1 MVTGEEGDWQGM
13 AYSRSVLNQYHMIN
27 RCPFAKWTKALQD
40 SKKHTQKRTIWM
52 AVSEQVYKQTFS
64 ESPQS
69 QGSLLL
75 LQGFW
80 HSQDVV
86 AALCLAQ

>member
-1 MVTGEEGDWQGM
+1 
-13 AYSRSVLNQYHMIN
+13 
-27 RCPFAKWTKALQD
+27 
-40 SKKHTQKRTIWM
+40 M

-64 ESPQS
+64 ESPKS

-75 LQGFW
+75 LQVFR

-86 AALCLAQ
+86 ATLCLAQ

>member
-13 AYSRSVLNQYHMIN
+13 AYSILNQYHMIN

-40 SKKHTQKRTIWM
+40 SKEHTEKRTIWM

-64 ESPQS
+64 ESPKS
-69 QGSLLL
+69 QGSLLP
-75 LQGFW
+75 LQVFR

-86 AALCLAQ
+86 ATLCLAQ